1 MAPVYGTEHH
11 AGTGLWSLLR
21 PTPRSTMP
29 SILRWQPLSAQDNP
43 ELAALI
49 ARAEAVDNPPYRT
62 SEAETAEYFM
72 DPSYA
77 GVAGWDAQGVMRGF
91 GLVRLRPGEEVY
103 ASMTGVVDPSWRDRG
118 IGRALLRW
126 QAERARHLIGLER
139 AARAGGAGEP
149 GPGHVVTTV
158 LADDERMK
166 SHLEAMGLRPLR
178 WYQELRRPLS
188 LEVPQVELG
197 AFLSVEPWTPEI
209 DDAVLRAHNA
219 ATLESL
225 GEAGRAL
232 RLSPEEWAAGRT
244 HVEPAW
250 CFVVMD
256 RSGDRARVAGYL
268 RSARFEQDW
277 EALGWRE
284 GYTDML
290 GVLADYR
297 GRDVGRALLA
307 AAMRAYAAD
316 GMDYAAA
323 GVDSDNPTGAAD
335 LYEALGY
342 QPMRGTILY
351 GMDV

>member
-1 MAPVYGTEHH
+1 MAPFYGSEHH
-11 AGTGLWSLLR
+11 ARTGIWSMLRPGPRSALPSLLHW
-21 PTPRSTMP
+21 S
-29 SILRWQPLSAQDNP
+29 PLSMQDNP

-62 SEAETAEYFM
+62 SEAETAEYFI
-72 DPSYA
+72 DPTYS
-77 GVAGWDAQGVMRGF
+77 GVAGRDADGVMRGF
-91 GLVRLRPGEEVY
+91 GLVRLRPAGEVY
-103 ASMTGVVDPSWRDRG
+103 ASMTGVVDPEWRERG
-118 IGRALLRW
+118 IGGALLRW
-126 QAERARHLIGLER
+126 QAERARHLIGIER
-139 AARAGGAGEP
+139 AAQADGDGAQVP
-149 GPGHVVTTV
+149 AHVVTTV

-166 SHLEAMGLRPLR
+166 EHLASLGLRPLR

-188 LEVPQVELG
+188 QGVPEARLG
-197 AFLSVEPWTPEI
+197 AFLSVEPWTEEI
-209 DDAVLRAHNA
+209 DDAVLRAHNL
-219 ATLESL
+219 ATLETQ
-225 GEAGRAL
+225 GEAGGAVG
-232 RLSPEEWAAGRT
+232 LSPEEWAAGRT
-244 HVEPAW
+244 HVEPSW

-290 GVLADYR
+290 GVLAEYR

-307 AAMRAYAAD
+307 AAMHAYAAD

-323 GVDSDNPTGAAD
+323 GVDSDNPTGAVS
-335 LYEALGY
+335 LYEELGY
-342 QPMRGTILY
+342 LPTRGTILY